1 MKIIDMKQLLLMALM
16 ALMALTSCVKEE
28 ELSGED
34 MENRS
39 LRAWIKK
46 HRPDLLQNYQSEG
59 KYYVDVLA
67 WGDLTEPSNGNDFGS
82 EPIMDQDTCWMFY
95 TYTGYDLDGNVCVT
109 RRENVAR
116 MQGTYSDMTHYVP
129 YLNYCG
135 EYNNFGL
142 LEGTYI
148 STRSVLKLG
157 EEYVKNNSSICRGTD
172 FVMRKGSRVR
182 LYLPS
187 TIAYG
192 SSGTAT
198 DGGYEGQFS
207 LDSNVPVI
215 MDIEVQRVVKN
226 PSDNEVEMIQNII
239 NDNRTTMG
247 RNVWKRIKIEDEDTI
262 VPTPSVPAAEDSDE
276 VGKGDGE
283 NADKEEDIDDD
294 DTGYYKA
301 LYYTLDYAPD
311 MTEFK
316 FNYAQPHSAELN
328 NPYKGKGVYAD
339 MAKVDAEINRILT
352 ERFGDKV
359 LAADDEAA
367 KEIGLNNSASIWYV
381 GRFLDG
387 FIFDTNI
394 KELREYVF
402 DDSTAA
408 EALVYSPAT
417 DKDDF
422 INAWYHCIQKLR
434 YGRWGVIV
442 TASGYAYGSEGK
454 VGSTSSS
461 TTTYDYYDYSMY
473 YNYTNSYYYSDY
485 YSYPMTYTPSYTV
498 DTEVDDT
505 ISTEILPYTPLVF
518 YIFVEPTE

>member
-1 MKIIDMKQLLLMALM
+1 MKFIDMKQLLLVMLVALM
-16 ALMALTSCVKEE
+16 TLTSCVKEG

-46 HRPDLLQNYQSEG
+46 NRPDLLENYQSEG
-59 KYYVDVLA
+59 DYYVDVLA
-67 WGDLTEPSNGNDFGS
+67 WGELSEQAKDNDFGC

-109 RRENVAR
+109 RRESIAR
-116 MQGTYSDMTHYVP
+116 MQGTFSEMTHYVP

-135 EYNNFGL
+135 ESNIFGL
-142 LEGTYI
+142 LEGTYL

-157 EEYVKNNSSICRGTD
+157 EQYVKDNSAICRGTD
-172 FVMRKGSRVR
+172 FVMRKGSHVR

-192 SSGTAT
+192 SAGTVT
-198 DGGYEGQFS
+198 DGGYEGQFA
-207 LDSNVPVI
+207 LDTNVPVI

-226 PSDNEVEMIQNII
+226 PSDNEVEMILNVV
-239 NDNRTTMG
+239 NDNRATMG
-247 RNVWKRIKIEDEDTI
+247 RNVWKRVKIEDEDKI
-262 VPTPSVPAAEDSDE
+262 VTSSMLAEESSDDNE
-276 VGKGDGE
+276 SD
-283 NADKEEDIDDD
+283 DTEEEIADDD
-294 DTGYYKA
+294 IGYYKA
-301 LYYTLDYAPD
+301 LYYTMDYAPD

-316 FNYAQPHSAELN
+316 LSYVQPHSAELN
-328 NPYKGKGVYAD
+328 NPYKSSKSVYSD
-339 MAKVDAEINRILT
+339 MAAVDAEINRILI

-359 LAADDEAA
+359 LAADDEKA
-367 KEIGLNNSASIWYV
+367 KAVGLNNSASIWYI

-394 KELREYVF
+394 KEIREYVF
-402 DDSTAA
+402 NDSTEA
-408 EALVYSPAT
+408 EALIYAPAT
-417 DKDDF
+417 DKDDY
-422 INAWYHCIQKLR
+422 ISAWYHCIPNLR
-434 YGRWGVIV
+434 YGRWGVVV
-442 TASGYAYGSEGK
+442 TASGYAYGAEGK

-461 TTTYDYYDYSMY
+461 TTSYNYYDYSMY

-485 YSYPMTYTPSYTV
+485 YSYPISYTPSYTV
-498 DTEVDDT
+498 DTETDDT
-505 ISTEILPYTPLVF
+505 VSTEIMPYTPLVF